1 MNSELGTCRH
11 AKMTSVMDF
20 QNFSVFGDD
29 SQLWVY
35 PFREPLTEPTSR
47 LIEQTLNGFLPTWVS
62 HGDPVKGR
70 FVIHEERFLLL
81 TGDCSAGISGCAIDS
96 SVQNFKALRDQHGL
110 DGLDRSLVFF
120 RDTEGRILA
129 QHFLDFQKLT
139 SSGRILP
146 DTPVFDTTITTLG
159 ELRAGDLEKPFRDS
173 WHAARF
179 S

>member
-1 MNSELGTCRH
+1 
-11 AKMTSVMDF
+11 MTSVMDF
-20 QNFSVFGDD
+20 QEFSVFGDD
-29 SQLWVY
+29 SRLWVY
-35 PFREPLTEPTSR
+35 PFREPLTERTSR
-47 LIEQTLNGFLPTWVS
+47 LIEQTLSGFLPTWVS
-62 HGDPVKGR
+62 HGAPVKGR
-70 FVIHEERFLLL
+70 FLIHEDRFLLMAG
-81 TGDCSAGISGCAIDS
+81 TCPAGISGCSIDS
-96 SVQNFKALRDQHGL
+96 SVENFKALRDQHGL

-129 QHFLDFQKLT
+129 EHFFDFQKLT

-159 ELRAGDLEKPFRDS
+159 ELRAGGLEKPFRDS